1 MCVVMQHVNF
11 DDGRLLHSVSRYC
24 KVEQEEATEHSFNDT
39 IQDDPE
45 GGGDV
50 AAAVREE
57 ELVEVQEIL

>member
-24 KVEQEEATEHSFNDT
+24 NVEQEEATEHSFNDT

-45 GGGDV
+45 GGGMWLL
-50 AAAVREE
+50 RLEKRNW
-57 ELVEVQEIL
+57 LKFKKF